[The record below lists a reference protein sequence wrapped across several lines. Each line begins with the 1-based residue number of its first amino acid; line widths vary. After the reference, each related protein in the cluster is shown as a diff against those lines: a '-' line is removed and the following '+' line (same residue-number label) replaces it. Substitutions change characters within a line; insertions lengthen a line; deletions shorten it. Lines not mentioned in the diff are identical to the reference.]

1 MSCSAAKIYFTDTHN
16 LVQELK
22 LNNENVIT
30 LWQNY
35 SRAWMEAYNEFIK
48 AYIGTTENW
57 LRVDKIPM
65 LNSAFGVAG
74 FVNGVDVIGAS
85 ITGDK
90 QITVTLRYTGKDKA
104 PNISLDAIAM
114 KFDDIHSK
122 LTGSGKLESDWS
134 SPCTKVIELSG
145 NTTLND
151 VRVIGIKA
159 VAL

>member
-1 MSCSAAKIYFTDTHN
+1 MATGIK
-16 LVQELK
+16 
-22 LNNENVIT
+22 T
-30 LWQNY
+30 LD
-35 SRAWMEAYNEFIK
+35 
-48 AYIGTTENW
+48 
-57 LRVDKIPM
+57 LPM

-74 FVNGVDVIGAS
+74 FVNGVDVVGTS

-90 QITVTLRYTGKDKA
+90 QITVTLRYTGKGKA

-122 LTGSGKLESDWS
+122 LTGSNKLESDWS

-145 NTTLND
+145 NATLND
-151 VRVIGIKA
+151 VKVIGIKA